1 MSDRKLDH
9 LFRRFQ
15 SRGDP
20 GALARVFDLAAPEL
34 LRVAQY
40 LSSDRVAAEDCLQQT
55 FLFAI
60 ENRERFE
67 PSARVMPWLLGIL
80 AKHAKKAH
88 ARSGREPDPER
99 LRPRPEP
106 EDPANVAAD
115 REFKRLV
122 EESVS
127 SLPQKYAAVVRAYLD
142 YGKSPREIAR
152 TFGIT
157 ANAASVRIH
166 RGLDLLRRAL
176 PKGAAI
182 GTAAAAASAQGA
194 GLSQV
199 RAAVLAQAKAT
210 VPQIAIASSTSTLFA
225 ATLLGTMTMTKFTL
239 LAGGLLVACGLTFS
253 LTRRA
258 NAAEL
263 ERLHAEL
270 TRLQASLNEVR
281 GDAAERPT
289 ASRDSQPEV
298 ASARTEPGE
307 SEEREPVVVKTS
319 AEQWLRRIS
328 EAPSWQEALS
338 VARELAKLD
347 PDESLRIMQEIFQRI
362 PDPNYRRQILKAFLF
377 SGGLPNAVEIC
388 HLATQDP
395 DFEVQERGFE
405 YIENY
410 AFENFISN
418 RLEYDLWRTRFGGK
432 PIDEIPR
439 VNVGEFVQRLSLM
452 SQAELRSVVE
462 DFRNMHFDTGRSSG
476 VDLKELFRSAGF
488 EDVVAAW
495 IRPGADDRVISR
507 SLTWVSNLGATE
519 NWLRHHILPV
529 IQSREL
535 YGDSITGSAFR
546 ALGQKGNT
554 WAIEPITD
562 AMLARPTDQHALP
575 YSDAASALA
584 EIGDRS
590 VIPTMIGMIASRDE
604 YATRYGVGYFGLRHL
619 TGVDYDESHGADF
632 WLEWWE
638 KNRHFMP
645 AEIQGMDIP
654 HIALY

>member
-15 SRGDP
+15 SRGDL

-55 FLFAI
+55 FLSAI

-80 AKHAKKAH
+80 AKQAKKAH
-88 ARSGREPDPER
+88 ARSGRAPDPER

-106 EDPANVAAD
+106 EDPVNVAAD

-152 TFGIT
+152 SLGIT

-210 VPQIAIASSTSTLFA
+210 VPQIAIASSTSTLFG
-225 ATLLGTMTMTKFTL
+225 ATLLGAMTMTKLTL

-270 TRLQASLNEVR
+270 TRLQASLSEVR
-281 GDAAERPT
+281 GDALERPT
-289 ASRDSQPEV
+289 APRDSRPEV
-298 ASARTEPGE
+298 AAAPTEPVE
-307 SEEREPVVVKTS
+307 SEEREPIVVKTS

-328 EAPSWQEALS
+328 EASSWQEALS
-338 VARELAKLD
+338 VARELARLD
-347 PDESLRIMQEIFQRI
+347 PDESLRIMQEIFPRI
-362 PDPNYRRQILKAFLF
+362 PDPGYRGQILKAFLF

-395 DFEVQERGFE
+395 DFDVQGRGFL
-405 YIENY
+405 YLKDY
-410 AFENFISN
+410 AFENFTSN
-418 RLEYDLWRTRFGGK
+418 RLEYELWRTRFGGK
-432 PIDEIPR
+432 PIDEILR

-452 SQAELRSVVE
+452 SQAELRGVVE
-462 DFRNMHFDTGRSSG
+462 DFRNMRFDTGRSSG

-495 IRPGADDRVISR
+495 IRPGADERVISR
-507 SLTWVSNLGATE
+507 SLTWVSNLGPTE

-529 IQSREL
+529 IQSREF
-535 YGDSITGSAFR
+535 YGDSITDSAYR

-554 WAIEPITD
+554 WAVEPITE
-562 AMLARPTDQHALP
+562 AMLATPIGHGLP
-575 YSDAASALA
+575 YTTAASALA

-590 VIPTMIGMIASRDE
+590 AIPMMIGMIASRDE

-632 WLEWWE
+632 WLQWWE
-638 KNRHFMP
+638 ENRHFMP

-654 HIALY
+654 HIALH